1 MSENVNKSQVG
12 GMKILLP
19 AIAAIVGIGLLL
31 IGNFLNNG
39 KKDSE
44 DITPENDPSVM
55 DADAFASSVEEKIVE
70 ICSQVAGVRNVRAV
84 VTLGGGYRA
93 IYASDSQASGTSY
106 RNETVLS
113 GNGSS
118 EKALLL
124 GYQNP
129 EITGIGI
136 VCSGGD
142 DPSVRQNIISLVA
155 AAFNVS
161 TNKIYVAGA

>member
-1 MSENVNKSQVG
+1 MSENVNKSRNG
-12 GMKILLP
+12 SMKILLP
-19 AIAAIVGIGLLL
+19 VIAAIVGIGLLL
-31 IGNFLNNG
+31 IGNFLNNE
-39 KKDSE
+39 KKDE
-44 DITPENDPSVM
+44 DNVSPKIDPSTM
-55 DADAFASSVEEKIVE
+55 DGDAFASSVEEKIVE
-70 ICSQVAGVRNVRAV
+70 ICSQVSGVGHVRAV

-106 RNETVLS
+106 RNETVLT

-142 DPSVRQNIISLVA
+142 DPIVRQNIILLVA